1 MSNNL
6 QSEQD
11 ETVKEISK
19 YLMMWVGIVV
29 CVLSVVS
36 FFLSTE
42 TLVRL
47 LLETELE
54 HVGDDSDAS
63 SLIYNIEIKL
73 LELGIWLKGLPLA
86 AKISGTVLGGLLWF
100 SNAD

>member
-1 MSNNL
+1 MSNNV

-29 CVLSVVS
+29 CVLSIVS

-63 SLIYNIEIKL
+63 GLIYNVEIKL
-73 LELGIWLKGLPLA
+73 LELGIWLKGLPIA

>member
-42 TLVRL
+42 TLLRL

-63 SLIYNIEIKL
+63 SLIYNIEMKL

>member
-42 TLVRL
+42 TQVRL